1 MGDDNEAGQLIRGPI
16 PVTGSRVLHRSG
28 AIPPT
33 ADGGE
38 GIYLRFTDGT
48 KITGDCRRGHGL
60 DAADVAI
67 ANVVG

>member
-1 MGDDNEAGQLIRGPI
+1 MTRDSRSGPDSL
-16 PVTGSRVLHRSG
+16 VVASRILHRLG

-60 DAADVAI
+60 DAADAAI
-67 ANVVG
+67 AHVVG